1 MAFHEVR
8 FPDNISRGA
17 RGGPERRTQVVELAS
32 GDEERNAS
40 WARSASSEVTR
51 SRKFSLPVFTNWP
64 TAFSADWKVPTR
76 LWPIS
81 PPISRALLA

>member
-1 MAFHEVR
+1 M
-8 FPDNISRGA
+8 N
-17 RGGPERRTQVVELAS
+17 RRA
-32 GDEERNAS
+32 AS

-64 TAFSADWKVPTR
+64 TAFSADWKAPTR
-76 LWPIS
+76 LWPMS